1 MDYTQTKP
9 VFTKNHDGSFT
20 PTEEAHLLNDI
31 FSMISGKPKSTISPY
46 RIPEGGFGQG
56 GGFVAF
62 AEPNKA
68 RVDPLNK
75 SGHVLAHELAHIHL
89 QTDLGKKN
97 AHNHLNSL
105 DPMKPGDIP
114 PLHNPNKGA
123 GLRHH
128 YEMYIAPTLIEE
140 ASAQGGAY
148 GVMELL
154 GYGSPEI
161 HQARRKKISG
171 WNTPTAYPQDFT
183 NKYLNRLKIN
193 PLHKESRKDPS
204 WQQELANIK
213 QNASI
218 RANREF
224 EKSRNRVLNFI
235 PDGGGGHTLKDISSG
250 IRGLATSLAN
260 KL

>member
-1 MDYTQTKP
+1 MDYIQTKP
-9 VFTKNHDGSFT
+9 VFTKNDDGSFT

-31 FSMISGKPKSTISPY
+31 FSMISGKPKSTISPF
-46 RIPEGGFGQG
+46 RIPEAGFGQG
-56 GGFVAF
+56 GGFITYD
-62 AEPNKA
+62 EPNKVH
-68 RVDPLNK
+68 VDPLNK

-89 QTDLGKKN
+89 QTDLDKKK
-97 AHNHLNSL
+97 ADDHLNSR

-148 GVMELL
+148 AAMELL

-161 HQARRKKISG
+161 QQAERKKRTK
-171 WNTPTAYPQDFT
+171 WDTPIAYPQDFT
-183 NKYLNRLKIN
+183 NKYINRLKIT
-193 PLHKESRKDPS
+193 PFHEKSRKDPG
-204 WQQELANIK
+204 WQQELDKINE
-213 QNASI
+213 NAGI
-218 RANREF
+218 RAKRQF
-224 EKSRNRVLNFI
+224 EKSRDEVLNFI